1 MIGRNS
7 KVWVAVNILLQASSN
22 GEVYF
27 MSVTALVAK
36 KYSLMQAAS
45 SKALQQ
51 PCCGL

>member
-27 MSVTALVAK
+27 MCVTALVVK

-51 PCCGL
+51 PCCDL